1 MTSPTLQSQSVV
13 LYFLLIVVVTL
24 LWQRKKYDI
33 KFLNS
38 DLSSFD
44 VKRSIFLSNFM
55 EVVLCMEIFLMWA
68 RSQNKLKC

>member
-55 EVVLCMEIFLMWA
+55 EVVFDVGKESKHIEMLI
-68 RSQNKLKC
+68 